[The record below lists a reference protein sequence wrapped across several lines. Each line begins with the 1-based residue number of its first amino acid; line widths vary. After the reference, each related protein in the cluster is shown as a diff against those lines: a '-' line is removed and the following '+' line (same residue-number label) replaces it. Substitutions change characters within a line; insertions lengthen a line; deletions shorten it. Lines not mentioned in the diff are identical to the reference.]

1 MVVSEEEFS
10 RLFRVRRT
18 VMQMLKDRGYLVTDS
33 EINMSKNDFK
43 LKYPENLTRE
53 DLFISRTKK
62 NDPSDQIYVF
72 FLEKRPE
79 NTMVGTDAIRTC
91 ILRMES
97 EGVYTAI
104 LVVQPKL
111 THYAL
116 QFFAE
121 KSSKC
126 HLETFQE
133 SELLVNITEHVNVP
147 EHKVL
152 TDSEKKTLLE
162 RYTVKESQ
170 LPRIQVTDPV
180 ARYYGLEC
188 EQVVRITR
196 LSENS
201 GKYMTYRY
209 VV

>member
-1 MVVSEEEFS
+1 MVVSEQELN
-10 RLFRVRRT
+10 RLFKVRRT
-18 VMQMLKDRGYLVTDS
+18 VMQMLKDRGYLVTDL
-33 EINMSKNDFK
+33 EINMSKDDFK
-43 LKYPENLTRE
+43 LKYTENLTRE

-62 NDPSDQIYVF
+62 NDPSDKIYVF

-79 NTMVGTDAIRTC
+79 KTMVGTDAIKTC
-91 ILRMES
+91 ILSMES
-97 EGVYTAI
+97 EEVYKAI

-111 THYAL
+111 THFAL

-121 KSSKC
+121 KSSKL

-133 SELLVNITEHVNVP
+133 SELLVNVTKHVLVP

-152 TDSEKKTLLE
+152 TNSEKKTLLE
-162 RYTVKESQ
+162 RYTIKESQ

-180 ARYYGLEC
+180 ARYYGLEGG
-188 EQVVRITR
+188 QVVRITR
-196 LSENS
+196 RSETS
-201 GKYMTYRY
+201 GKYMNYRY